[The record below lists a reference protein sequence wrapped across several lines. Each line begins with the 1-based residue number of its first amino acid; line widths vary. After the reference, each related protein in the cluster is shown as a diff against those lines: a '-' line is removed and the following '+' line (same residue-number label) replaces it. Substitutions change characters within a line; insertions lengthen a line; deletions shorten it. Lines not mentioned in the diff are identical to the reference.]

1 MEQNSKGDMMSD
13 EETLY
18 EKGARNLNEVYAGD
32 VVAMPEGT
40 MPFIDVMT
48 RTLFGEGWDRHVL
61 SIRDRRLLLMGVIA
75 AQGQSDIWKIQAKSA
90 LKRGELSAD
99 ELRET
104 LIMLAPYAGY
114 PNVASLLG
122 HCEAAISEW
131 EAEQNETS

>member
-1 MEQNSKGDMMSD
+1 MSE

-32 VVAMPEGT
+32 VSAMPEGT
-40 MPFIDVMT
+40 MPFLDVMM
-48 RTLFGEGWDRHVL
+48 RILFGVVWERDVL

-75 AQGQSDIWKIQAKSA
+75 SQGQGDIWKIQAKSA
-90 LKRGELSAD
+90 LKRGELTAD

-104 LIMLAPYAGY
+104 LIILAPYAGY

-122 HCEAAISEW
+122 HCESAISEW
-131 EAEQNETS
+131 ESEQEEESS

>member
-1 MEQNSKGDMMSD
+1 MSE

-32 VVAMPEGT
+32 VSAMPEGT
-40 MPFIDVMT
+40 MPFLDVMM
-48 RTLFGEGWDRHVL
+48 RTLLGEVWERDVL

-75 AQGQSDIWKIQAKSA
+75 SQGQGDIWKIQAKSA
-90 LKRGELSAD
+90 LKRGELTAD

-104 LIMLAPYAGY
+104 LIILAPYAGY

-122 HCEAAISEW
+122 HCESAISEW
-131 EAEQNETS
+131 ESEQDEESS

>member
-1 MEQNSKGDMMSD
+1 MSE

-32 VVAMPEGT
+32 VSSMPEGT
-40 MPFIDVMT
+40 MPFLDVMM
-48 RTLFGEGWDRHVL
+48 RTLFGEVWEREVL

-75 AQGQSDIWKIQAKSA
+75 SQGQGDIWKIQAKSA
-90 LKRGELSAD
+90 LKRGELTAD

-104 LIMLAPYAGY
+104 LIILAPYAGY

-122 HCEAAISEW
+122 HCESAISEW
-131 EAEQNETS
+131 ESEQEEESS

>member
-1 MEQNSKGDMMSD
+1 MSE

-32 VVAMPEGT
+32 VSAMPEGT
-40 MPFIDVMT
+40 MPFLDVMM
-48 RTLFGEGWDRHVL
+48 RTLFGEVWEREAL

-75 AQGQSDIWKIQAKSA
+75 SQGQGDIWKIQAKSA
-90 LKRGELSAD
+90 LKRGELTAD

-104 LIMLAPYAGY
+104 LIILAPYAGY

-122 HCEAAISEW
+122 HCESAISEW
-131 EAEQNETS
+131 ESEQEEESS

>member
-1 MEQNSKGDMMSD
+1 MSE

-32 VVAMPEGT
+32 VSAMPEGT
-40 MPFIDVMT
+40 MPFLDVMM
-48 RTLFGEGWDRHVL
+48 RTLFGEVWERDVL

-75 AQGQSDIWKIQAKSA
+75 SQGQGDIWRIQAKSA
-90 LKRGELSAD
+90 LKRGELTAD

-104 LIMLAPYAGY
+104 LIILAPYAGY

-122 HCEAAISEW
+122 HCESVISEW
-131 EAEQNETS
+131 ESEQDEESA

>member
-1 MEQNSKGDMMSD
+1 MSE

-32 VVAMPEGT
+32 VSAMPEGT
-40 MPFIDVMT
+40 MPFLDVMM
-48 RTLFGEGWDRHVL
+48 RTLFGEGWERDVL

-75 AQGQSDIWKIQAKSA
+75 SQGQGDIWKIQAKSA
-90 LKRGELSAD
+90 LKRGELTAD

-104 LIMLAPYAGY
+104 LIILAPYAGY

-122 HCEAAISEW
+122 HCESAISEW
-131 EAEQNETS
+131 ESEQEEESS